1 MDVPNPRYRRA
12 DFVWL
17 AAILILATVVRLIG
31 LDAPLWFDEIATIST
46 HIRLSWSDM
55 VRDYSMNHHYFFSL
69 QAKLSAIIFG
79 DTIWAYRLPAMA
91 FGVATVAAIWW
102 LAKDIAGSAVAH
114 SSALLTAISYHQVW
128 FSQNARGYTE
138 LAFWSTLGLIFFLRG
153 MKTPSWRVW
162 IAFGLSLAAAVFTH
176 LTGAFFFAAL
186 GLVWII
192 TLLMPG
198 SHKRTASH
206 VFLPLFGALLGVG
219 LVAVLYLPIL
229 PSVLETVGSVS
240 GTSAVDPMQEY
251 QNPLWTVVEGVRTGL
266 GSVGALTSLVAVL
279 ILIIMTLGAVRA
291 HRTAPL
297 YTPAVLAHIAL
308 TIGAL
313 LFLGMRIWPRFFFVD
328 IGFFLVLIVMG
339 SHVAVGV
346 VARALNKPKGEGVM
360 FAVAVALMA
369 LVSLGLLQRNYA
381 APKQDLAA
389 AFVLAEATRLP
400 GEPVYS
406 MGPSGPIYQD
416 FFDADW
422 ENIRTPEDYDQAM
435 AEPGPLI
442 LVVAFPVRMFRTIPK
457 MKRDMGEALTLVRRF
472 PGTLGD
478 GDVLVISRN

>member
-1 MDVPNPRYRRA
+1 MELPDPKYRWV

-31 LDAPLWFDEIATIST
+31 IDAPLWFDEIATIST
-46 HIRLSWSDM
+46 HISLSWSDM
-55 VRDYSMNHHYFFSL
+55 IRDYSMNHHYFFSL
-69 QAKLSAIIFG
+69 QAKLSAAIFG
-79 DTIWAYRLPAMA
+79 DEIWAYRLPAMA

-114 SSALLTAISYHQVW
+114 SSALLTALSYHQVW

-153 MKTPSWRVW
+153 MKTPTWRVW

-192 TLLMPG
+192 AVLMPG
-198 SHKRTASH
+198 THKRTASH
-206 VFLPLFGALLGVG
+206 VGLPLFGALLGVG
-219 LVAVLYLPIL
+219 LLVVLYLPIL

-251 QNPLWTVVEGVRTGL
+251 QNPLWTVLEGVRTGL
-266 GSVGALTSLVAVL
+266 GSSGVLTSIVAILV
-279 ILIIMTLGAVRA
+279 LIIMTFGAVRT

-297 YTPAVLAHIAL
+297 FGPAVLAHIAL
-308 TIGAL
+308 TVGAL

-328 IGFFLVLIVMG
+328 IGFFLVLIVIG
-339 SHVAVGV
+339 SRV
-346 VARALNKPKGEGVM
+346 VASVVAQAFNKPKGEGAL
-360 FAVAVALMA
+360 FTIAVVLMVLA
-369 LVSLGLLQRNYA
+369 SLGLLQRNYV

-389 AFVLAEATRLP
+389 AFVLAEATRLRD
-400 GEPVYS
+400 EPVYS
-406 MGPSGPIYQD
+406 LGPSGPIYQD

-422 ENIRTPEDYDQAM
+422 RNIRTPEEYEQAM
-435 AEPGPLI
+435 AQPGPLI
-442 LVVAFPVRMFRTIPK
+442 LVVAFPTRMFRTIPK
-457 MKRDMGEALTLVRRF
+457 MKKDIGETLKLVHRF

-478 GDVLVISRN
+478 GDVLVIRRN

>member
-1 MDVPNPRYRRA
+1 MDAPASTYRRS
-12 DFVWL
+12 DFAWL
-17 AAILILATVVRLIG
+17 TAILLLATIVRLIG

-55 VRDYSMNHHYFFSL
+55 IRDYSMNHHYFFSL
-69 QAKLSAIIFG
+69 QAKLSVAIFG
-79 DTIWAYRLPAMA
+79 DHIWAYRLPAMA

-102 LAKDIAGSAVAH
+102 LAKDIAGAVVAH
-114 SSALLTAISYHQVW
+114 SSALLTALSYHQVW

-153 MKTPSWRVW
+153 MKAPTWRVW
-162 IAFGLSLAAAVFTH
+162 IAFGVSLAAAVFTH

-192 TLLMPG
+192 AVLMPG
-198 SHKRTASH
+198 SHMRTLPH
-206 VFLPLFGALLGVG
+206 VGLPLLGALLGVG
-219 LVAVLYLPIL
+219 LLALLYLPIL
-229 PSVLETVGSVS
+229 PSVLETVGGVS

-251 QNPLWTVVEGVRTGL
+251 QNPLWTVLEGVRTGL
-266 GSVGALTSLVAVL
+266 GSVGALPSLIAVL
-279 ILIIMTLGAVRA
+279 ILIIMTLGAVRT

-328 IGFFLVLIVMG
+328 IGFFLILIVIG
-339 SHVAVGV
+339 SHMAAGM
-346 VARALNKPKGEGVM
+346 VARSFKQPKAEGVI
-360 FAVAVALMA
+360 FAIAVAVMVLASVA
-369 LVSLGLLQRNYA
+369 LLQRNYA

-389 AFVLAEATRLP
+389 GFVLAEAIRQP
-400 GEPVYS
+400 DEPVYS
-406 MGPSGPIYQD
+406 MGPSGPIYQE
-416 FFDADW
+416 FFGADW
-422 ENIRTPEDYDQAM
+422 GNIRTPEDYDQAM

-442 LVVAFPVRMFRTIPK
+442 LVISFPARMFRTIPK
-457 MKRDMGEALTLVRRF
+457 MKQDIGEALTLVRRF

-478 GDVLVISRN
+478 GDVLVISRK